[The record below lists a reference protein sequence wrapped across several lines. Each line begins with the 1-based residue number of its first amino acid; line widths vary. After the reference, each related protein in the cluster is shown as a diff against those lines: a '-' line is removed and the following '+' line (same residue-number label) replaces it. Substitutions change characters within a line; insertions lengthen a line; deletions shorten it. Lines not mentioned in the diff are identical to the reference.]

1 MFPCRILTFVILTGV
16 ECHVSSSLY
25 RAVEVGADSLATLSM
40 RASLSMENVMLCG
53 LSCSSRD
60 CPGFSYSEA
69 SKLCTRLETDC
80 VPADLLSPGQVSPV
94 QLYIRSQLSL
104 PCVGNSPG
112 STGTGV
118 MCHSQEPSL
127 REATTAVP
135 TSTLWSCTCP
145 SLAGVAR

>member
-25 RAVEVGADSLATLSM
+25 RAVEVGADSLSTLSR

-112 STGTGV
+112 STGT
-118 MCHSQEPSL
+118 E
-127 REATTAVP
+127 
-135 TSTLWSCTCP
+135 
-145 SLAGVAR
+145 